1 MRPLELT
8 VEGFRSHR
16 HRTTFDWRGRRLI
29 GIVGPIGA
37 GKSSVLD
44 AISFALYGKTPAVEG
59 ATKTLIHQLCSES
72 HVELRFQVDG
82 QVWRAVRALRR
93 KGASGHQLERLASDV
108 DDAEVLERV
117 TGDDPMKERVE
128 QLLGMDFKA
137 FCRSVLLAQNRFSE
151 FLKATPADRDKVLK
165 GVFGYERL
173 DLAHVVAKGRL
184 QREETRLE
192 ALRDRR
198 ERIDQA
204 RERLDGARSVAG
216 AALDR
221 HRQLEAAAPEADRL
235 GSEIRSAQ
243 ADVESSDETV
253 RQLEAIVVSLPP
265 PEEVEAIVGAAEGAD
280 AAVAETERIRDEAAA
295 SRASVEATLA
305 DVRARLGDR
314 ERFRSFERLVEQ
326 MEREIEDRGR
336 AVAERQ
342 AREEEH
348 AAATVATGEALAA
361 AQETAAALTTAEAEV
376 TTAAAAVAAAREALT
391 QAQHEEMAHELRGTL
406 SVGEPCPVCAQP
418 VSTLPRKT
426 AAPRS
431 AAARKA
437 DGAAARAEAAARAR
451 KDEAAARAARADAG
465 VTAAREREAVAAGA
479 AVRAAD
485 AQSSAEAALA
495 ATQSQ
500 LTEWLGLE
508 EDPRQ
513 ALEAREQELEAAESA
528 AEEAEAVVDR
538 AREAVERAREE
549 AARVRGELATAAN
562 RLAGAWGRLGEEHD
576 VRSEPMAVRDAFAEL
591 AASITTRHE
600 GARAAREAA
609 STRAARATSS
619 LAEIIAGLD
628 LPAGT
633 DLVRA
638 LAQAQAAHASAAT
651 VVDELERQVSE
662 ADDVERDI
670 LGAERARDLMNRLAE
685 DLKPSRFLGFLLSE
699 ERIELAELGSAH
711 FEDLTDGAYRF
722 SDDDTFAIVD
732 MNAASNVRKADSLSG
747 GETFL
752 ASLALALALA
762 EMVARGGGR
771 LDSFFLDEGFGSLD
785 PEHLDRAMDGIARLV
800 AGDSD
805 RLVVLVSHVDQ
816 MRETLEDLIV
826 LDKDPRTG
834 DTIVK
839 SGASVAV

>member
-16 HRTTFDWRGRRLI
+16 HRTTFDWRGRRLV

-93 KGASGHQLERLASDV
+93 KGASGHQLERLASDM

-192 ALRDRR
+192 ALCDRR

-221 HRQLEAAAPEADRL
+221 HRKLEAAAPEVDRL

-265 PEEVEAIVGAAEGAD
+265 PEEVEAIIGAAEGAE
-280 AAVAETERIRDEAAA
+280 AAVVETERIRDEAAA

-326 MEREIEDRGR
+326 MEREIEERGR
-336 AVAERQ
+336 AIAERQ

-391 QAQHEEMAHELRGTL
+391 QAQHEEMAHELRGAL

-500 LTEWLGLE
+500 LTEWLGLG

-549 AARVRGELATAAN
+549 AARVREELATAAN

-609 STRAARATSS
+609 SARAARATSS

-638 LAQAQAAHASAAT
+638 LAQTQAAHASAAT

>member
-1 MRPLELT
+1 
-8 VEGFRSHR
+8 
-16 HRTTFDWRGRRLI
+16 
-29 GIVGPIGA
+29 
-37 GKSSVLD
+37 
-44 AISFALYGKTPAVEG
+44 
-59 ATKTLIHQLCSES
+59 
-72 HVELRFQVDG
+72 
-82 QVWRAVRALRR
+82 
-93 KGASGHQLERLASDV
+93 
-108 DDAEVLERV
+108 
-117 TGDDPMKERVE
+117 
-128 QLLGMDFKA
+128 
-137 FCRSVLLAQNRFSE
+137 
-151 FLKATPADRDKVLK
+151 VLK

-253 RQLEAIVVSLPP
+253 RQLEALVASLPP

-326 MEREIEDRGR
+326 MEREIEERGR
-336 AVAERQ
+336 AIAERQ
-342 AREEEH
+342 AREEER

-361 AQETAAALTTAEAEV
+361 AQETAAALTTTEAEV

-391 QAQHEEMAHELRGTL
+391 QAQHEEMAHELRGAL

-500 LTEWLGLE
+500 LTEWLGLG

-528 AEEAEAVVDR
+528 AEEAKAVVDR

-549 AARVRGELATAAN
+549 AARVREELATAAN
-562 RLAGAWGRLGEEHD
+562 KLAGAWGRLGEEHD

-638 LAQAQAAHASAAT
+638 LAQAQADHASAAT

-670 LGAERARDLMNRLAE
+670 LGAERARDLVNRLAE

-834 DTIVK
+834 DTIVR